1 MLLKERSDIMKKR
14 KSKHSED
21 DEIPKAL
28 RNMKKNNKDK
38 KFNYNCYINIRNIT
52 RNICKHMEKIIG
64 RDGKK

>member
-38 KFNYNCYINIRNIT
+38 NSENI
-52 RNICKHMEKIIG
+52 
-64 RDGKK
+64 KKTKNKRIDFMLLLFLL